1 MTDAELSRALGR
13 LEGRLDAFER
23 TRIERDQAL
32 DRQLA
37 AISGKLDRLNT
48 AFNMGRGGALALVKL
63 GGLLLLLAGVISW
76 LADRLPSWLK

>member
-13 LEGRLDAFER
+13 LEGRLDGFER
-23 TRIERDQAL
+23 TRVERDQAL

-37 AISGKLDRLNT
+37 AISGKLDRLS
-48 AFNMGRGGALALVKL
+48 AVFNMGRGGAVALVKL
-63 GGLLLLLAGVISW
+63 GGLLLLLGGGAAW

>member
-63 GGLLLLLAGVISW
+63 GGLLLLLVGVIGW

>member
-1 MTDAELSRALGR
+1 MTDTELSRALGR

-37 AISGKLDRLNT
+37 AINGKLDRLS
-48 AFNMGRGGALALVKL
+48 AVFNMGRGGAVALVKL
-63 GGLLLLLAGVISW
+63 GGLLLLLGGGAAW

>member
-23 TRIERDQAL
+23 TRVERDQAL
-32 DRQLA
+32 DSQLA
-37 AISGKLDRLNT
+37 AINGKLDRLTT
-48 AFNMGRGGALALVKL
+48 AFNMGRGGVRALVKL
-63 GGLLLLLAGVISW
+63 GGLLLLLGGGAAW

>member
-37 AISGKLDRLNT
+37 AINGKLDRLS
-48 AFNMGRGGALALVKL
+48 AVFNMGRGGAFALVKL
-63 GGLLLLLAGVISW
+63 GGLLLLLVGGAAW

>member
-1 MTDAELSRALGR
+1 MTDTELSRALGR

-37 AISGKLDRLNT
+37 AINGKLDRLTT
-48 AFNMGRGGALALVKL
+48 AFNMGRGGAVALVKL
-63 GGLLLLLAGVISW
+63 GGALLLLGGAAAW
-76 LADRLPSWLK
+76 LADRLPAWLK

>member
-1 MTDAELSRALGR
+1 MTDTELSRALGR

-37 AISGKLDRLNT
+37 AISGKLDHLT
-48 AFNMGRGGALALVKL
+48 TTFNMGRGGALALVKL
-63 GGLLLLLAGVISW
+63 GGLLLLLGGGAAW

>member
-37 AISGKLDRLNT
+37 AINGKLDHLT
-48 AFNMGRGGALALVKL
+48 TTFNMGRGGALALVKL
-63 GGLLLLLAGVISW
+63 GGLLLLLGGGAAW

>member
-37 AISGKLDRLNT
+37 AINGKLDHLT
-48 AFNMGRGGALALVKL
+48 TTFNMGRGGALALVKL
-63 GGLLLLLAGVISW
+63 GGLLLLLGGGAAW
-76 LADRLPSWLK
+76 LADRLPSGLK

>member
-1 MTDAELSRALGR
+1 MTDTELSRALGR

-37 AISGKLDRLNT
+37 AISSKLDRLNT

-63 GGLLLLLAGVISW
+63 GGLLLLIGGGAAW
-76 LADRLPSWLK
+76 LSDRLPAWLK

>member
-13 LEGRLDAFER
+13 LEGRLDAVER
-23 TRIERDQAL
+23 TRVERDQTL

-63 GGLLLLLAGVISW
+63 GGLLLLIGGGAAW
-76 LADRLPSWLK
+76 LADRLPAWLK

>member
-48 AFNMGRGGALALVKL
+48 AFNMGRGGAVALVKL
-63 GGLLLLLAGVISW
+63 GGVLLLLGGAAAW
-76 LADRLPSWLK
+76 LADRLPAWLK